1 MGTMIRQSAPVWE
14 QPSILAASASAEGTL
29 EKKAV
34 RKYTVYGTFRVVYKI
49 INVIRCPT
57 SPARTNQQ

>member
-34 RKYTVYGTFRVVYKI
+34 RKYTV
-49 INVIRCPT
+49 
-57 SPARTNQQ
+57 